1 MAPRGGAA
9 GAAAAAAWFACDPL
23 LKRAFGTPYADSEL
37 VGPFLTRGRLEP
49 LANFVTHAAAG
60 AVFGRVFVR
69 LGGRGVRAGVAAAVV
84 ENTLLWPS
92 LVLVERVH
100 PKRRDGTWPR
110 LVTSRRAF
118 AAATTGHALFG
129 ALLGA
134 AVARARE
141 PGS

>member
-1 MAPRGGAA
+1 MAPRGVVA

-23 LKRAFGTPYADSEL
+23 LKRVFGTPYADSEL

-49 LANFVTHAAAG
+49 VANLVTHAAAG
-60 AVFGRVFVR
+60 AAFGRVFVR
-69 LGGRGVRAGVAAAVV
+69 LGGRSISAGAAAAVV

-92 LVLVERVH
+92 LALVERVH

-110 LVTSRRAF
+110 LVTSPRAF
-118 AAATTGHALFG
+118 AAATAGHALFG

-134 AVARARE
+134 AVSRTR
-141 PGS
+141 S